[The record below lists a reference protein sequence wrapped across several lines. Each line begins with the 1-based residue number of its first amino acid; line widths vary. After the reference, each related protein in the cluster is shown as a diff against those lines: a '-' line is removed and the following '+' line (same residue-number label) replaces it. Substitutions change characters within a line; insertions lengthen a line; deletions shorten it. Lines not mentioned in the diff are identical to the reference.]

1 MRMEGYSF
9 DEIAEKINM
18 NTNSARCPISS
29 DTTKNNPKV
38 KKGVKIMNDECEII
52 QDLIPL
58 VNDGVASNSSKE
70 LVLKHCKHC
79 TICESMLNKE
89 LPIYQEEKLRE
100 KWKNSIQKSMLGILL
115 TLYCFHVVLQKHL
128 TNLIILSCCLWW
140 VF

>member
-1 MRMEGYSF
+1 
-9 DEIAEKINM
+9 
-18 NTNSARCPISS
+18 
-29 DTTKNNPKV
+29 
-38 KKGVKIMNDECEII
+38 MNDECEII

-100 KWKNSIQKSMLGILL
+100 KINYDEKGEA
-115 TLYCFHVVLQKHL
+115 
-128 TNLIILSCCLWW
+128 
-140 VF
+140 